1 MKIRFEKA
9 KMLEKLVRA
18 MGAVSSKN
26 THPFTEG
33 VLLETAGNRLKLSTY
48 DMEKSVRSSIEAEI
62 LIEGGCVINAQR
74 LLSIVRILPE
84 NEITMTVDDELLVTI
99 QSGRSSFSLHALAAK
114 DFPQMPV
121 IVGRESFTMEQ
132 CVLKKMLAK
141 TAHSIAQIDQRPV
154 LCGAFF
160 KLDLVD
166 IKSSRFVGW
175 WNFRMVLALDD
186 EFWRAFVNTII
197 FSVVTVFL
205 LMVVTVLMASWL
217 SKNTKIHNLA
227 QTMIFTPHISSM
239 VAVGILWVLMLDPQG
254 IINQFLAIFGIQG
267 PNWLMNAR
275 TSLLSV
281 ALVTVWKSIGY
292 YCLIIIAG
300 LQSLPKDVYE
310 AARLD
315 KASRW
320 TILRRITLPLMT
332 PTLSFVFIMKFINAF
347 KSFSAIDV
355 MTQGGPQGSSMVLGY
370 WIYNAGRVKFNYG
383 FAMVGAIVL
392 TALVAVFTLLANKG
406 FRKED

>member
-1 MKIRFEKA
+1 MQNLSEIGSRYNELQDALDARKAALRESRSKEERRVLRQDAAEKRSELRHFKASLSGEALLAYKDYRAIRREIRHC
-9 KMLEKLVRA
+9 E
-18 MGAVSSKN
+18 
-26 THPFTEG
+26 
-33 VLLETAGNRLKLSTY
+33 RLKRCDKVES
-48 DMEKSVRSSIEAEI
+48 
-62 LIEGGCVINAQR
+62 
-74 LLSIVRILPE
+74 RIFHKVNPAY
-84 NEITMTVDDELLVTI
+84 IYI
-99 QSGRSSFSLHALAAK
+99 FPAALHAIFFTL
-114 DFPQMPV
+114 MPFLFM
-121 IVGRESFTMEQ
+121 IV
-132 CVLKKMLAK
+132 
-141 TAHSIAQIDQRPV
+141 
-154 LCGAFF
+154 GAFF

-166 IKSSRFVGW
+166 IKSSKFVGW
-175 WNFRMVLALDD
+175 WNFKMVLVLDN

-197 FSVVTVFL
+197 FAIVTVFL
-205 LMVVTVLMASWL
+205 LMVVTVLMSSWL

-254 IINQFLAIFGIQG
+254 IINQILAIFGIKG
-267 PNWLMNAR
+267 PNWLMDSR
-275 TSLLSV
+275 TSLFSV

-310 AARLD
+310 AAKLD
-315 KASRW
+315 KAGKW
-320 TILRRITLPLMT
+320 TILRKITLPLLT

-383 FAMVGAIVL
+383 FAMVGAIIL
-392 TALVAVFTLLANKG
+392 TAMVAVFTLLANKG

>member
-1 MKIRFEKA
+1 MQNLRDIGSRYNELQDALDARKAALRESRSKEERRVLRQDAAEKRSELRRFKASLSGEALRAYKDYRAIRREIRHC
-9 KMLEKLVRA
+9 E
-18 MGAVSSKN
+18 
-26 THPFTEG
+26 
-33 VLLETAGNRLKLSTY
+33 RLKRC
-48 DMEKSVRSSIEAEI
+48 DKAESRI
-62 LIEGGCVINAQR
+62 FHKVNPAYIYIFPAAFHAIFFTLMPF
-74 LLSIVRILPE
+74 LFMIV
-84 NEITMTVDDELLVTI
+84 
-99 QSGRSSFSLHALAAK
+99 
-114 DFPQMPV
+114 
-121 IVGRESFTMEQ
+121 
-132 CVLKKMLAK
+132 
-141 TAHSIAQIDQRPV
+141 
-154 LCGAFF
+154 GAFF

-166 IKSSRFVGW
+166 IKSSKFVGW
-175 WNFRMVLALDD
+175 WNFKMVLVLDN
-186 EFWRAFVNTII
+186 EFWKAFVNTII
-197 FSVVTVFL
+197 FAIVTVFL
-205 LMVVTVLMASWL
+205 LMVVTVLMSSWL

-254 IINQFLAIFGIQG
+254 IINQILAIFGIKG
-267 PNWLMNAR
+267 PNWLMDSR
-275 TSLLSV
+275 TSLFSV

-310 AARLD
+310 AAKLD
-315 KASRW
+315 KASKW
-320 TILRRITLPLMT
+320 TILRKITLPLLT

-383 FAMVGAIVL
+383 FAMVGAIIL
-392 TALVAVFTLLANKG
+392 TAMVAVFTLLANKG

>member
-1 MKIRFEKA
+1 MQNLRDIGSRYNELQDALDARKAALRKSRSKEERRVLRQDAAEKRSELRRFKASLSGEALRAYKDYRAIRREIRHC
-9 KMLEKLVRA
+9 E
-18 MGAVSSKN
+18 
-26 THPFTEG
+26 
-33 VLLETAGNRLKLSTY
+33 RLKRCDKVESRIFHKVNPAYIYIFPAAFHAIFFTL
-48 DMEKSVRSSIEAEI
+48 MPF
-62 LIEGGCVINAQR
+62 LFM
-74 LLSIVRILPE
+74 IV
-84 NEITMTVDDELLVTI
+84 
-99 QSGRSSFSLHALAAK
+99 
-114 DFPQMPV
+114 
-121 IVGRESFTMEQ
+121 
-132 CVLKKMLAK
+132 
-141 TAHSIAQIDQRPV
+141 
-154 LCGAFF
+154 GAFF

-166 IKSSRFVGW
+166 IKSSKFVGW
-175 WNFRMVLALDD
+175 WNFKMVLVLDN

-197 FSVVTVFL
+197 FAIVTVFL
-205 LMVVTVLMASWL
+205 LMVVTVLMSSWL

-254 IINQFLAIFGIQG
+254 IINQILAIFGIKG
-267 PNWLMNAR
+267 PNWLMDSR
-275 TSLLSV
+275 TSLFSV

-310 AARLD
+310 AAKLD
-315 KASRW
+315 KASKW
-320 TILRRITLPLMT
+320 TILRKITLPLLT

-383 FAMVGAIVL
+383 FAMVGAIIL
-392 TALVAVFTLLANKG
+392 TAMVAVFTLLANKG

>member
-1 MKIRFEKA
+1 MQNLREIGSRYNELQDALDARKAALRESRSKEERRVLRQDAAEKRSELRHFKASLSGEALLAYKDYQAIRREIRHC
-9 KMLEKLVRA
+9 E
-18 MGAVSSKN
+18 
-26 THPFTEG
+26 
-33 VLLETAGNRLKLSTY
+33 RLKRCDKVES
-48 DMEKSVRSSIEAEI
+48 
-62 LIEGGCVINAQR
+62 
-74 LLSIVRILPE
+74 RIFHKVNPAY
-84 NEITMTVDDELLVTI
+84 IYI
-99 QSGRSSFSLHALAAK
+99 FPAALHAIFFTL
-114 DFPQMPV
+114 MPFLFM
-121 IVGRESFTMEQ
+121 IV
-132 CVLKKMLAK
+132 
-141 TAHSIAQIDQRPV
+141 
-154 LCGAFF
+154 GAFF

-166 IKSSRFVGW
+166 IKSSKFVGW
-175 WNFRMVLALDD
+175 WNFKMVLVLDN

-197 FSVVTVFL
+197 FAIVTVFL
-205 LMVVTVLMASWL
+205 LMVVTVLMSSWF

-254 IINQFLAIFGIQG
+254 IINQILAIFGIKG
-267 PNWLMNAR
+267 PNWLMDSR
-275 TSLLSV
+275 TSLFSV

-310 AARLD
+310 AAKLD
-315 KASRW
+315 KAGKW
-320 TILRRITLPLMT
+320 TILRKITLPLLT

-383 FAMVGAIVL
+383 FAMVGAIIL
-392 TALVAVFTLLANKG
+392 TAMVAVFTLLANKG

>member
-1 MKIRFEKA
+1 MQNLRDIGSRYNELQDALDARKAALRESRSKEERRGLRQDAAEKRSELRRFKASLSGEALRAYKDYRAIRREIRHC
-9 KMLEKLVRA
+9 E
-18 MGAVSSKN
+18 
-26 THPFTEG
+26 
-33 VLLETAGNRLKLSTY
+33 RLKRCDKVESRIFHKVNPAYIYIFPAAFHAIFFTL
-48 DMEKSVRSSIEAEI
+48 MPF
-62 LIEGGCVINAQR
+62 LFM
-74 LLSIVRILPE
+74 IV
-84 NEITMTVDDELLVTI
+84 
-99 QSGRSSFSLHALAAK
+99 
-114 DFPQMPV
+114 
-121 IVGRESFTMEQ
+121 
-132 CVLKKMLAK
+132 
-141 TAHSIAQIDQRPV
+141 
-154 LCGAFF
+154 GAFF

-166 IKSSRFVGW
+166 IKSSKFVGW
-175 WNFRMVLALDD
+175 WNFKMVLVLDN

-197 FSVVTVFL
+197 FAIVTVFL
-205 LMVVTVLMASWL
+205 LMVVTVLMSSWL

-254 IINQFLAIFGIQG
+254 IINQILAIFGIKG
-267 PNWLMNAR
+267 PNWLMDSR
-275 TSLLSV
+275 TSLFSV

-310 AARLD
+310 AAKLD
-315 KASRW
+315 KASKW
-320 TILRRITLPLMT
+320 TILRKITLPLLT

-383 FAMVGAIVL
+383 FAMVGAIIL
-392 TALVAVFTLLANKG
+392 TAMVAVFTLLANKG

>member
-1 MKIRFEKA
+1 MGRSQKPMQNLRDIGSRYNELQDALDARKAALRKSRSKEERRVLRQDAAEKRSELRRFKASLSGEALRAYKDYRAIRREIRHC
-9 KMLEKLVRA
+9 E
-18 MGAVSSKN
+18 
-26 THPFTEG
+26 
-33 VLLETAGNRLKLSTY
+33 RLKRCDKVESRIFHKVNPAYIYIFPAAFHAIFFTL
-48 DMEKSVRSSIEAEI
+48 MPF
-62 LIEGGCVINAQR
+62 LFM
-74 LLSIVRILPE
+74 IV
-84 NEITMTVDDELLVTI
+84 
-99 QSGRSSFSLHALAAK
+99 
-114 DFPQMPV
+114 
-121 IVGRESFTMEQ
+121 
-132 CVLKKMLAK
+132 
-141 TAHSIAQIDQRPV
+141 
-154 LCGAFF
+154 GAFF

-166 IKSSRFVGW
+166 IKSSKFVGW
-175 WNFRMVLALDD
+175 WNFKMVLVLDN

-197 FSVVTVFL
+197 FAIVTVFL
-205 LMVVTVLMASWL
+205 LMVVTVLMSSWL

-254 IINQFLAIFGIQG
+254 IINQILAIFGIKG
-267 PNWLMNAR
+267 PNWLMDSR
-275 TSLLSV
+275 TSLFSV

-310 AARLD
+310 AAKLD
-315 KASRW
+315 KASKW
-320 TILRRITLPLMT
+320 TILRKITLPLLT

-383 FAMVGAIVL
+383 FAMVGAIIL
-392 TALVAVFTLLANKG
+392 TAMVAVFTLLANKG

>member
-1 MKIRFEKA
+1 MRLTRRRPRCEAPGIRRSAGRLCDRVESKIFRKVNPA
-9 KMLEKLVRA
+9 
-18 MGAVSSKN
+18 
-26 THPFTEG
+26 
-33 VLLETAGNRLKLSTY
+33 Y
-48 DMEKSVRSSIEAEI
+48 IY
-62 LIEGGCVINAQR
+62 
-74 LLSIVRILPE
+74 ILPAA
-84 NEITMTVDDELLVTI
+84 
-99 QSGRSSFSLHALAAK
+99 FHAVFFTL
-114 DFPQMPV
+114 MPFLFM
-121 IVGRESFTMEQ
+121 IV
-132 CVLKKMLAK
+132 
-141 TAHSIAQIDQRPV
+141 
-154 LCGAFF
+154 GAFF

-254 IINQFLAIFGIQG
+254 VINQFLAIFGIQG

-300 LQSLPKDVYE
+300 LQSLPRDVYE

>member
-1 MKIRFEKA
+1 MQNLREIGSRYNELQDALDAQKA
-9 KMLEKLVRA
+9 ALRES
-18 MGAVSSKN
+18 SSK
-26 THPFTEG
+26 EERR
-33 VLLETAGNRLKLSTY
+33 VLRQGAAEKRSELKRFKASLSGEALQAYKDYRAIRREIRHCERLKRCDKVESRIFHKVNPAYIYIFPAAFHAIFFTL
-48 DMEKSVRSSIEAEI
+48 MPF
-62 LIEGGCVINAQR
+62 LFM
-74 LLSIVRILPE
+74 IV
-84 NEITMTVDDELLVTI
+84 
-99 QSGRSSFSLHALAAK
+99 
-114 DFPQMPV
+114 
-121 IVGRESFTMEQ
+121 
-132 CVLKKMLAK
+132 
-141 TAHSIAQIDQRPV
+141 
-154 LCGAFF
+154 GAFF

-166 IKSSRFVGW
+166 IKSSKFVGW
-175 WNFRMVLALDD
+175 WNFKMVLVLDN
-186 EFWRAFVNTII
+186 EFWSAFVNTII
-197 FSVVTVFL
+197 FAIVTVFL
-205 LMVVTVLMASWL
+205 LMVVTVLMSSWL

-254 IINQFLAIFGIQG
+254 IINQILAIFGIKG
-267 PNWLMNAR
+267 PNWLMDSR
-275 TSLLSV
+275 TSLFSV

-310 AARLD
+310 AAKLD
-315 KASRW
+315 KASKW
-320 TILRRITLPLMT
+320 TILRKITLPLLT

-383 FAMVGAIVL
+383 FAMVGAIIL
-392 TALVAVFTLLANKG
+392 TAMVAVFTLLANKG

>member
-1 MKIRFEKA
+1 MQNLREIGSRYNELQDALDARKAALRESRSKEERRVLRQDAAEKRSELRRFKASLSGEALRAYKDYRAIRREIRHC
-9 KMLEKLVRA
+9 E
-18 MGAVSSKN
+18 
-26 THPFTEG
+26 
-33 VLLETAGNRLKLSTY
+33 RLKRCDKVESRIFHKVNPAYIYIFPAAFHAIFFTL
-48 DMEKSVRSSIEAEI
+48 MPF
-62 LIEGGCVINAQR
+62 LFM
-74 LLSIVRILPE
+74 IV
-84 NEITMTVDDELLVTI
+84 
-99 QSGRSSFSLHALAAK
+99 
-114 DFPQMPV
+114 
-121 IVGRESFTMEQ
+121 
-132 CVLKKMLAK
+132 
-141 TAHSIAQIDQRPV
+141 
-154 LCGAFF
+154 GAFF
-160 KLDLVD
+160 RLDLVD
-166 IKSSRFVGW
+166 IKSSKFVGW
-175 WNFRMVLALDD
+175 WNFKMVLVLDN

-197 FSVVTVFL
+197 FAIVTVFL
-205 LMVVTVLMASWL
+205 LMVVTVLMSSWL

-254 IINQFLAIFGIQG
+254 IINQILAIFGIKG
-267 PNWLMNAR
+267 PNWLMDSR
-275 TSLLSV
+275 TSLFSV

-310 AARLD
+310 AAKLD
-315 KASRW
+315 KASKW
-320 TILRRITLPLMT
+320 TILRKITLPLLT

-383 FAMVGAIVL
+383 FAMVGAIIL
-392 TALVAVFTLLANKG
+392 TAMVAVFTLLANKG

>member
-1 MKIRFEKA
+1 MQNLREIGSRYNELQDALDAQKA
-9 KMLEKLVRA
+9 ALRES
-18 MGAVSSKN
+18 SSK
-26 THPFTEG
+26 EERR
-33 VLLETAGNRLKLSTY
+33 VLRQDAAEKRSELRRFKASLSGEALQAYKDYRAIRREIRHCERLKRCDKVES
-48 DMEKSVRSSIEAEI
+48 
-62 LIEGGCVINAQR
+62 
-74 LLSIVRILPE
+74 RIFHKVNPAY
-84 NEITMTVDDELLVTI
+84 IYI
-99 QSGRSSFSLHALAAK
+99 FPAALHAIFFTL
-114 DFPQMPV
+114 MPFLFM
-121 IVGRESFTMEQ
+121 IV
-132 CVLKKMLAK
+132 
-141 TAHSIAQIDQRPV
+141 
-154 LCGAFF
+154 GAFF

-166 IKSSRFVGW
+166 IKSSKFVGW
-175 WNFRMVLALDD
+175 WNFKMVLVLDN

-197 FSVVTVFL
+197 FAIVTVFL
-205 LMVVTVLMASWL
+205 LMVVTVLMSSWL

-254 IINQFLAIFGIQG
+254 IINQILAIFGIKG
-267 PNWLMNAR
+267 PNWLMDSR
-275 TSLLSV
+275 TSLFSV

-310 AARLD
+310 AAKLD
-315 KASRW
+315 KASKW
-320 TILRRITLPLMT
+320 TILRKITLPLLT
-332 PTLSFVFIMKFINAF
+332 PTLSFVFVMKFINAF

-383 FAMVGAIVL
+383 FAMVGAIIL
-392 TALVAVFTLLANKG
+392 TAMVAVFTLLANKG

>member
-1 MKIRFEKA
+1 MQNLREIGSRYNELQDALDAQKAALRESRSKEERRVLRQDAAEKRSELRRFKASLSGEALRAYKDYRAIRREIRHC
-9 KMLEKLVRA
+9 E
-18 MGAVSSKN
+18 
-26 THPFTEG
+26 
-33 VLLETAGNRLKLSTY
+33 RLKRCDKVESRIFHKVNPAYIYIFPAAFHAIFFTL
-48 DMEKSVRSSIEAEI
+48 MPF
-62 LIEGGCVINAQR
+62 LFM
-74 LLSIVRILPE
+74 IV
-84 NEITMTVDDELLVTI
+84 
-99 QSGRSSFSLHALAAK
+99 
-114 DFPQMPV
+114 
-121 IVGRESFTMEQ
+121 
-132 CVLKKMLAK
+132 
-141 TAHSIAQIDQRPV
+141 
-154 LCGAFF
+154 GAFF

-166 IKSSRFVGW
+166 IKSSKFVGW
-175 WNFRMVLALDD
+175 WNFKMVLVLDN

-197 FSVVTVFL
+197 FAIVTVFL
-205 LMVVTVLMASWL
+205 LMVVTVLMSSWL

-254 IINQFLAIFGIQG
+254 IINQILAIFGIKG
-267 PNWLMNAR
+267 PNWLMDSR
-275 TSLLSV
+275 TSLFSV

-310 AARLD
+310 AAKLD
-315 KASRW
+315 KASKW
-320 TILRRITLPLMT
+320 TILRKITLPLLT

-383 FAMVGAIVL
+383 FAMVGAIIL
-392 TALVAVFTLLANKG
+392 TAMVAVFTLLANKG

>member
-1 MKIRFEKA
+1 MQNLREIGSRYNELQDALDAQKAALRESRSKEERRVLRQSVAEKRSELRRFKASLSGEALRAYKDYRAIRREIRHC
-9 KMLEKLVRA
+9 E
-18 MGAVSSKN
+18 
-26 THPFTEG
+26 
-33 VLLETAGNRLKLSTY
+33 RLKRCDRVESRIFHKVNPAYIYIFPAAFHAIFFTL
-48 DMEKSVRSSIEAEI
+48 MPF
-62 LIEGGCVINAQR
+62 LFM
-74 LLSIVRILPE
+74 IV
-84 NEITMTVDDELLVTI
+84 
-99 QSGRSSFSLHALAAK
+99 
-114 DFPQMPV
+114 
-121 IVGRESFTMEQ
+121 
-132 CVLKKMLAK
+132 
-141 TAHSIAQIDQRPV
+141 
-154 LCGAFF
+154 GAFF

-166 IKSSRFVGW
+166 IKNSKFVGW
-175 WNFRMVLALDD
+175 WNFKMVLVLDD

-197 FSVVTVFL
+197 FAIVTVFL
-205 LMVVTVLMASWL
+205 LMVVTVLMSSWL

-254 IINQFLAIFGIQG
+254 IINQILAIFGIKG
-267 PNWLMNAR
+267 PNWLMDSR
-275 TSLLSV
+275 TSLFSV

-310 AARLD
+310 AAKLD
-315 KASRW
+315 KASKW
-320 TILRRITLPLMT
+320 TILRKITLPLLT

-383 FAMVGAIVL
+383 FAMVGAIIL
-392 TALVAVFTLLANKG
+392 TAMVAVFTLLANKG

>member
-1 MKIRFEKA
+1 MQNLREIGSRYNELQDALDAQKAALRESRSKEERRVVRQSVAEKRSELRRFKASLSGEALRAYKDYRAIRREIRHC
-9 KMLEKLVRA
+9 E
-18 MGAVSSKN
+18 
-26 THPFTEG
+26 
-33 VLLETAGNRLKLSTY
+33 RLKRCDRVESRIFHKVNPAYIYIFPAAFHAIFFTL
-48 DMEKSVRSSIEAEI
+48 MPF
-62 LIEGGCVINAQR
+62 LFM
-74 LLSIVRILPE
+74 IV
-84 NEITMTVDDELLVTI
+84 
-99 QSGRSSFSLHALAAK
+99 
-114 DFPQMPV
+114 
-121 IVGRESFTMEQ
+121 
-132 CVLKKMLAK
+132 
-141 TAHSIAQIDQRPV
+141 
-154 LCGAFF
+154 GAFF

-166 IKSSRFVGW
+166 IKSSKFVGW
-175 WNFRMVLALDD
+175 WNFKMVLVLDD

-197 FSVVTVFL
+197 FAIVTVFL
-205 LMVVTVLMASWL
+205 LMVVTVLMSSWL

-254 IINQFLAIFGIQG
+254 IINQILAIFGIKG
-267 PNWLMNAR
+267 PNWLMDSR
-275 TSLLSV
+275 TSLFSV

-310 AARLD
+310 AAKLD
-315 KASRW
+315 KASKW
-320 TILRRITLPLMT
+320 TILRKITLPLLT

-383 FAMVGAIVL
+383 FAMVGAIIL
-392 TALVAVFTLLANKG
+392 TAMVAVFTLLANKG

>member
-1 MKIRFEKA
+1 MQNLREIGSRYNELQDALDAQKA
-9 KMLEKLVRA
+9 A
-18 MGAVSSKN
+18 
-26 THPFTEG
+26 
-33 VLLETAGNRLKLSTY
+33 LLESRSKEERRVLRQSVAEKRSELRRFKASLSGEALRAYKDYRAIRREIRHCERLKRC
-48 DMEKSVRSSIEAEI
+48 DMVESRIFHKVNPAYIYIFPAAFHAI
-62 LIEGGCVINAQR
+62 FFTLMPF
-74 LLSIVRILPE
+74 LFMIV
-84 NEITMTVDDELLVTI
+84 
-99 QSGRSSFSLHALAAK
+99 
-114 DFPQMPV
+114 
-121 IVGRESFTMEQ
+121 
-132 CVLKKMLAK
+132 
-141 TAHSIAQIDQRPV
+141 
-154 LCGAFF
+154 GAFF

-166 IKSSRFVGW
+166 IKSSKFVGW
-175 WNFRMVLALDD
+175 WNFKMVLVLDD

-197 FSVVTVFL
+197 FAIVTVFL
-205 LMVVTVLMASWL
+205 LMVVTVLMSSWL

-254 IINQFLAIFGIQG
+254 IINQILAIFGIKG
-267 PNWLMNAR
+267 PNWLMDSR
-275 TSLLSV
+275 TSLFSV

-310 AARLD
+310 AAKLD
-315 KASRW
+315 KASKW
-320 TILRRITLPLMT
+320 TILRKITLPLLT

-383 FAMVGAIVL
+383 FAMVGAIIL
-392 TALVAVFTLLANKG
+392 TAMVAVFTLLANKG

>member
-1 MKIRFEKA
+1 MQNLREIGSRYNELQDALDAQKAALRESRSKEERRVLRQSVAEKRSELRRFKASLSGEALRAYKDYRAIRREIRHC
-9 KMLEKLVRA
+9 E
-18 MGAVSSKN
+18 
-26 THPFTEG
+26 
-33 VLLETAGNRLKLSTY
+33 RLKRCDRVESRIFHKVNPAYIYIFPAAFHAIFFTL
-48 DMEKSVRSSIEAEI
+48 MPF
-62 LIEGGCVINAQR
+62 LFM
-74 LLSIVRILPE
+74 IV
-84 NEITMTVDDELLVTI
+84 
-99 QSGRSSFSLHALAAK
+99 
-114 DFPQMPV
+114 
-121 IVGRESFTMEQ
+121 
-132 CVLKKMLAK
+132 
-141 TAHSIAQIDQRPV
+141 
-154 LCGAFF
+154 GAFF

-166 IKSSRFVGW
+166 IKSSKFVGW
-175 WNFRMVLALDD
+175 WNFKMVLVLDD

-197 FSVVTVFL
+197 FAIVTVFL
-205 LMVVTVLMASWL
+205 LMVVTVLMSSWL

-254 IINQFLAIFGIQG
+254 IINQILAIFGIKG
-267 PNWLMNAR
+267 PNWLMGSR
-275 TSLLSV
+275 TSLFSV

-310 AARLD
+310 AAKLD
-315 KASRW
+315 KASKW
-320 TILRRITLPLMT
+320 TILRKITLPLLT

-383 FAMVGAIVL
+383 FAMVGAIIL
-392 TALVAVFTLLANKG
+392 TAMVAVFTLLANKG

>member
-1 MKIRFEKA
+1 MQNLREIGSRYNELQDALDARKAALRESRSKEERRVLRQDAAEKRSELRRFKASLSGEALRAYKDYRAIRREIRHC
-9 KMLEKLVRA
+9 E
-18 MGAVSSKN
+18 
-26 THPFTEG
+26 
-33 VLLETAGNRLKLSTY
+33 RLKRCDKVESRIFHKVNPAYIYIFPAAFHAIFFTL
-48 DMEKSVRSSIEAEI
+48 MPF
-62 LIEGGCVINAQR
+62 LFM
-74 LLSIVRILPE
+74 IV
-84 NEITMTVDDELLVTI
+84 
-99 QSGRSSFSLHALAAK
+99 
-114 DFPQMPV
+114 
-121 IVGRESFTMEQ
+121 
-132 CVLKKMLAK
+132 
-141 TAHSIAQIDQRPV
+141 
-154 LCGAFF
+154 GAFF

-166 IKSSRFVGW
+166 IKSSKFVGW
-175 WNFRMVLALDD
+175 WNFKMVLVLDN

-197 FSVVTVFL
+197 FAISSFSSKL
-205 LMVVTVLMASWL
+205 LTVLMSSWL

-254 IINQFLAIFGIQG
+254 IINQILAIFGIKG
-267 PNWLMNAR
+267 PNWLMDSR
-275 TSLLSV
+275 TSLFSV

-310 AARLD
+310 AAKLD
-315 KASRW
+315 KASKW
-320 TILRRITLPLMT
+320 TILRKITLPLLT

-383 FAMVGAIVL
+383 FAMVGAIIL
-392 TALVAVFTLLANKG
+392 TAMVAVFTLLANKG

>member
-1 MKIRFEKA
+1 MQNLREIGSRYNELQDALDARKAALRESRSKEERRVLRQDAAEKRSELRRFKASLSGEALRAYKDYRAIRREIRHC
-9 KMLEKLVRA
+9 E
-18 MGAVSSKN
+18 
-26 THPFTEG
+26 
-33 VLLETAGNRLKLSTY
+33 RLKRC
-48 DMEKSVRSSIEAEI
+48 DKAESRI
-62 LIEGGCVINAQR
+62 FHKVNPAYIYIFPAAFHAIFFTLMPF
-74 LLSIVRILPE
+74 LFMIV
-84 NEITMTVDDELLVTI
+84 
-99 QSGRSSFSLHALAAK
+99 
-114 DFPQMPV
+114 
-121 IVGRESFTMEQ
+121 
-132 CVLKKMLAK
+132 
-141 TAHSIAQIDQRPV
+141 
-154 LCGAFF
+154 GAFF

-166 IKSSRFVGW
+166 IKSSKFVGW
-175 WNFRMVLALDD
+175 WNFKMVLVLDN
-186 EFWRAFVNTII
+186 EFWKAFVNTII
-197 FSVVTVFL
+197 FAIVTVFL
-205 LMVVTVLMASWL
+205 LMVVTVLMSSWL

-254 IINQFLAIFGIQG
+254 IINQILAIFGIKG
-267 PNWLMNAR
+267 PNWLMDSR
-275 TSLLSV
+275 TSLFSV

-310 AARLD
+310 AAKLD
-315 KASRW
+315 KASKW
-320 TILRRITLPLMT
+320 TILRKITLPLLT

-383 FAMVGAIVL
+383 FAMVGAIIL
-392 TALVAVFTLLANKG
+392 TAMVAVFTLLANKG

>member
-1 MKIRFEKA
+1 MQNLREIGSRYNELQDALDARKAALRESRSKEERRVLRQDAAEKRSELRRFKASLSGEALRAYKDYRAIRREIRHC
-9 KMLEKLVRA
+9 E
-18 MGAVSSKN
+18 
-26 THPFTEG
+26 
-33 VLLETAGNRLKLSTY
+33 RLKRCDRVESRIFHKVNPAYIYIFPAAFHAIFFTL
-48 DMEKSVRSSIEAEI
+48 MPF
-62 LIEGGCVINAQR
+62 LFM
-74 LLSIVRILPE
+74 IV
-84 NEITMTVDDELLVTI
+84 
-99 QSGRSSFSLHALAAK
+99 
-114 DFPQMPV
+114 
-121 IVGRESFTMEQ
+121 
-132 CVLKKMLAK
+132 
-141 TAHSIAQIDQRPV
+141 
-154 LCGAFF
+154 GAFF

-166 IKSSRFVGW
+166 IKSSKFVGW
-175 WNFRMVLALDD
+175 WNFKMVLVLDD

-197 FSVVTVFL
+197 FAIVTVFL
-205 LMVVTVLMASWL
+205 LMVVTVLMSSWL

-254 IINQFLAIFGIQG
+254 IINQILAIFGIKG
-267 PNWLMNAR
+267 PNWLMDSR
-275 TSLLSV
+275 TSLFSV

-310 AARLD
+310 AAKLD
-315 KASRW
+315 KASKW
-320 TILRRITLPLMT
+320 TILRKITLPLLT

-383 FAMVGAIVL
+383 FAMVGAIIL
-392 TALVAVFTLLANKG
+392 TAMVAVFTLLANKG

>member
-1 MKIRFEKA
+1 MQNLREIGSRYNELQDALDAQKA
-9 KMLEKLVRA
+9 ALRES
-18 MGAVSSKN
+18 SSK
-26 THPFTEG
+26 EERR
-33 VLLETAGNRLKLSTY
+33 VLRQDAAEKRSELRRFKASLSGEALQAYKDYRAIRREIRHCERLKRC
-48 DMEKSVRSSIEAEI
+48 DKAESRI
-62 LIEGGCVINAQR
+62 FHKVNPAYIYIFPAAFHAIFFTLMPF
-74 LLSIVRILPE
+74 LFMIV
-84 NEITMTVDDELLVTI
+84 
-99 QSGRSSFSLHALAAK
+99 
-114 DFPQMPV
+114 
-121 IVGRESFTMEQ
+121 
-132 CVLKKMLAK
+132 
-141 TAHSIAQIDQRPV
+141 
-154 LCGAFF
+154 GAFF

-166 IKSSRFVGW
+166 IKSSKFVGW
-175 WNFRMVLALDD
+175 WNFKMVLVLDN

-197 FSVVTVFL
+197 FAIVTVFL

-254 IINQFLAIFGIQG
+254 IINQILAIFGIKG
-267 PNWLMNAR
+267 PNWLMDSR
-275 TSLLSV
+275 TSLFSV

-310 AARLD
+310 AAKLD
-315 KASRW
+315 KASKW
-320 TILRRITLPLMT
+320 TILRKITLPLLT

-383 FAMVGAIVL
+383 FAMVGAIIL
-392 TALVAVFTLLANKG
+392 TAMVAVFTLLANKG

>member
-1 MKIRFEKA
+1 MQNLRDIGSRYNELQDALDARKAALRESRSKEERRVLRQDAAEKRSELRRFKASLSGEALRAYKDYQAIRREIRHC
-9 KMLEKLVRA
+9 E
-18 MGAVSSKN
+18 
-26 THPFTEG
+26 
-33 VLLETAGNRLKLSTY
+33 RLKRCDKVESRIFHKVNPAYIYIFPAAFHAIFFTL
-48 DMEKSVRSSIEAEI
+48 MPF
-62 LIEGGCVINAQR
+62 LFM
-74 LLSIVRILPE
+74 IV
-84 NEITMTVDDELLVTI
+84 
-99 QSGRSSFSLHALAAK
+99 
-114 DFPQMPV
+114 
-121 IVGRESFTMEQ
+121 
-132 CVLKKMLAK
+132 
-141 TAHSIAQIDQRPV
+141 
-154 LCGAFF
+154 GAFF

-166 IKSSRFVGW
+166 IKSSKFVGW
-175 WNFRMVLALDD
+175 WNFKMVLVLDN
-186 EFWRAFVNTII
+186 EFWKAFVNTII
-197 FSVVTVFL
+197 FAIVTVFL
-205 LMVVTVLMASWL
+205 LMVVTVLMSSWL

-254 IINQFLAIFGIQG
+254 IINQILAIFGIKG
-267 PNWLMNAR
+267 PNWLMDSR
-275 TSLLSV
+275 TSLFSV

-310 AARLD
+310 AAKLD
-315 KASRW
+315 KASKW
-320 TILRRITLPLMT
+320 TILRKITLPLLT

-383 FAMVGAIVL
+383 FAMVGAIIL
-392 TALVAVFTLLANKG
+392 TAMVAVFTLLANKG

>member
-1 MKIRFEKA
+1 MQNLREIGSRYNELQDALDAQKA
-9 KMLEKLVRA
+9 A
-18 MGAVSSKN
+18 
-26 THPFTEG
+26 
-33 VLLETAGNRLKLSTY
+33 LLESRSKEERRVLRQSVAEKRSELRRFKASLSGEALRAYKDYRAIRREIRHCERLKRCDRVESRIFHKVNPAYIYIFPAAFHAIFFTL
-48 DMEKSVRSSIEAEI
+48 MPF
-62 LIEGGCVINAQR
+62 LFM
-74 LLSIVRILPE
+74 IV
-84 NEITMTVDDELLVTI
+84 
-99 QSGRSSFSLHALAAK
+99 
-114 DFPQMPV
+114 
-121 IVGRESFTMEQ
+121 
-132 CVLKKMLAK
+132 
-141 TAHSIAQIDQRPV
+141 
-154 LCGAFF
+154 GAFF

-166 IKSSRFVGW
+166 IKSSKFVGW
-175 WNFRMVLALDD
+175 WNFKMVLVLDD

-197 FSVVTVFL
+197 FAIVTVFL
-205 LMVVTVLMASWL
+205 LMVVTVLMSSWL

-254 IINQFLAIFGIQG
+254 IINQILAIFEIKG
-267 PNWLMNAR
+267 PNWLMDSR
-275 TSLLSV
+275 TSLFSV

-310 AARLD
+310 AAKLD
-315 KASRW
+315 KASKW
-320 TILRRITLPLMT
+320 TILRKITLPLLT

-383 FAMVGAIVL
+383 FAMVGAIIL
-392 TALVAVFTLLANKG
+392 TAMVAVFTLLANKG

>member
-1 MKIRFEKA
+1 MQNLREIGSRYNELQDALDARKAALRESRSKEERRVLRQDAAEKRSELRRFKASLSGEALLAYKDYQAIRREIRHC
-9 KMLEKLVRA
+9 E
-18 MGAVSSKN
+18 
-26 THPFTEG
+26 
-33 VLLETAGNRLKLSTY
+33 RLKRCDKVES
-48 DMEKSVRSSIEAEI
+48 
-62 LIEGGCVINAQR
+62 
-74 LLSIVRILPE
+74 RIFHKVNPAY
-84 NEITMTVDDELLVTI
+84 IYI
-99 QSGRSSFSLHALAAK
+99 FPAALHAIFFTL
-114 DFPQMPV
+114 MPFLFM
-121 IVGRESFTMEQ
+121 IV
-132 CVLKKMLAK
+132 
-141 TAHSIAQIDQRPV
+141 
-154 LCGAFF
+154 GAFF

-166 IKSSRFVGW
+166 IKSSKFVGW
-175 WNFRMVLALDD
+175 WNFKMVLVLDN

-197 FSVVTVFL
+197 FAIVTVFL
-205 LMVVTVLMASWL
+205 LMVVTVLMSSWL

-254 IINQFLAIFGIQG
+254 IINQILAIFGIKG
-267 PNWLMNAR
+267 PNWLMDSR
-275 TSLLSV
+275 TSLFSV

-310 AARLD
+310 AAKLD
-315 KASRW
+315 KAGKW
-320 TILRRITLPLMT
+320 TILRKITLPLLT

-383 FAMVGAIVL
+383 FAMVGAIIL
-392 TALVAVFTLLANKG
+392 TAMVAVFTLLANKG

>member
-1 MKIRFEKA
+1 MQNLREIGSRYNELQDALDAQKA
-9 KMLEKLVRA
+9 A
-18 MGAVSSKN
+18 
-26 THPFTEG
+26 
-33 VLLETAGNRLKLSTY
+33 LLESRSKEERRVLRQIVAEKRSELRRFKASLSGEALRAYKDYRAIRREIRHCERLKRCDKVESRIFHKVNPAYIYIFPAAFHAIFFTL
-48 DMEKSVRSSIEAEI
+48 MPF
-62 LIEGGCVINAQR
+62 LFM
-74 LLSIVRILPE
+74 IV
-84 NEITMTVDDELLVTI
+84 
-99 QSGRSSFSLHALAAK
+99 
-114 DFPQMPV
+114 
-121 IVGRESFTMEQ
+121 
-132 CVLKKMLAK
+132 
-141 TAHSIAQIDQRPV
+141 
-154 LCGAFF
+154 GAFF

-166 IKSSRFVGW
+166 IKSSKFVGW
-175 WNFRMVLALDD
+175 WNFKMVLVLDD

-197 FSVVTVFL
+197 FAIVTVFL
-205 LMVVTVLMASWL
+205 LMVVTVLMSSWL

-254 IINQFLAIFGIQG
+254 IINQILAIFGIKG
-267 PNWLMNAR
+267 PNWLMDSR
-275 TSLLSV
+275 TSLFSV

-310 AARLD
+310 AAKLD
-315 KASRW
+315 KASKW
-320 TILRRITLPLMT
+320 TILRKITLPLLT

-383 FAMVGAIVL
+383 FAMVGAIIL
-392 TALVAVFTLLANKG
+392 TAMVAVFTLLANKG

>member
-1 MKIRFEKA
+1 MQNLREIGSRYNELQDALDAQKA
-9 KMLEKLVRA
+9 A
-18 MGAVSSKN
+18 
-26 THPFTEG
+26 
-33 VLLETAGNRLKLSTY
+33 LLESRSKEERRVLRQSVAEKRSELRRFKASLSGEALRAYKDYRAIRREIRHCERLKRCDRVESRIFHKVNPAYIYIFPAAFHAIFFTL
-48 DMEKSVRSSIEAEI
+48 MPF
-62 LIEGGCVINAQR
+62 LFM
-74 LLSIVRILPE
+74 IV
-84 NEITMTVDDELLVTI
+84 
-99 QSGRSSFSLHALAAK
+99 
-114 DFPQMPV
+114 
-121 IVGRESFTMEQ
+121 
-132 CVLKKMLAK
+132 
-141 TAHSIAQIDQRPV
+141 
-154 LCGAFF
+154 GAFF

-166 IKSSRFVGW
+166 IKSSKFVGW
-175 WNFRMVLALDD
+175 WNFKMVLVLDD

-197 FSVVTVFL
+197 FAIVTVFL
-205 LMVVTVLMASWL
+205 LMVVTVLMSSWL

-254 IINQFLAIFGIQG
+254 IINQILAIFGIKG
-267 PNWLMNAR
+267 PNWLMDSR
-275 TSLLSV
+275 TSLFSV

-310 AARLD
+310 AAKLD
-315 KASRW
+315 KASKW
-320 TILRRITLPLMT
+320 TILRKITLPLLT

-383 FAMVGAIVL
+383 FAMVGAIIL
-392 TALVAVFTLLANKG
+392 TVMVAVFTLLANKG